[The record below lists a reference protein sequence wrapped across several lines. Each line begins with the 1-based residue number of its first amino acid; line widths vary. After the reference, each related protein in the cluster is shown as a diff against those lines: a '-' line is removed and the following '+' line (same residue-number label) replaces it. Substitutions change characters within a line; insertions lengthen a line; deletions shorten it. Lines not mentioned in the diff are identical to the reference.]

1 MLALLALFTLPIFA
15 EHVDVEVAR
24 TVARSFWEQNLGKQT
39 RATFSDVTS
48 QTEFT
53 KFYIFNTSDGFVIV
67 SADDIA
73 VPVLG
78 YSDSGNF
85 DPQNIPVNMYEW
97 LLGYEHDISLAIS
110 NGVSASENIATDWR
124 KLSSGQMAS
133 QKRSRSVNALVQT
146 RWNQGSPYNTLCPYD
161 TDENDRTVTGCV
173 ATAMAQIMKYWNYPT
188 QGNGS
193 QTYTSSY
200 GELTANFGSTTY
212 DWNNMVNSYT
222 NSATQAQKDAVA
234 TLMYHC
240 GVAVQMSYGVS
251 RTGGSGAVT
260 VGPSNGTAE
269 YAMENFFL
277 YKNTLNGCY
286 RSNYSETEWKNML
299 IADLDAGRPVIYT
312 GRGDG
317 GGHCFICDG
326 YNNNNQFHFNWGWGG
341 YCDGF
346 YAINSME
353 PGTGG
358 IGSGNGTYN
367 ESQSAIFG
375 IEPNAGLFAIPNA
388 LSFSGLG
395 GSETFMVRSST
406 ASSQSWSATSS
417 QSWLTVSPSTGAGS
431 GANTTVTA
439 IASRNNTA
447 SERTA
452 TITITQAGVSTT
464 VSVVQPSGI
473 ANNPGCFG
481 EDGSSTSYRVFEPGN
496 MIIVCGEGFGYYT
509 TGHQITKVNFT
520 TYDGGQTG
528 YYSDYTNN
536 SFTIKIYEGGSTES
550 LGGGYTSNIARA
562 MGTQVYS
569 QNYTQSYYG
578 DQEVVLNAPYTIN
591 ENTNFWIAIV
601 ANGKTLFMCNR
612 TAQGSPIASENFSG
626 SADAFDGKYLF
637 TDTDDGTDYLNLAT
651 SANYTD
657 DSHTYLQLY
666 SLQFLL
672 SFCTIDPSL
681 LMVTPET
688 LNFNSEGG
696 NMNFTVK
703 ANANV
708 STGWTA
714 SSSASWLTLS
724 ATSGNGNGAT
734 TTVTA
739 TATENVSG
747 ADRNA
752 TITITQGSETKV
764 ITVTQPDGS
773 LSDVNRWY
781 GNMDGNVIL
790 QFTNGYQVIIRPEN
804 FGNYAAGNK
813 ILKVKF
819 TTYNGMHTSST
830 DYVNTSFTVNIYENS
845 STDANLVNNG
855 ATSNINGCL
864 GTLAYSQ
871 NYTAATLTEDDYFVD
886 HIVELETP
894 YTIRDGV
901 NFWISVVAN
910 GNTIFVY
917 KREASGD
924 LIEGGSYNNSM
935 AIARADMN
943 YLSTVSSNGNDY
955 LKSNYSAVYTDNT
968 HDYVQTYS
976 NEFALSYYVSDGNT
990 PYVESSDLEVWLLD
1004 DGVAPHYDAETNI
1017 SIGATDDIVIYP
1029 VVNNGGPETTTG
1041 TFSTTI
1047 KVGSETVQNSTLN
1060 ISLQEG
1066 YFVWLYGTATSHSYT
1081 ITADALNQMV
1091 VTGTFDVCLQVEY
1104 SGFDPN
1110 LSNNTTCIT
1119 VTRATPT
1126 FTISA
1131 SANPTEGGSVTGAG
1145 TYDLGE
1151 GVNLVATPAAGYRF
1165 TNWTENGTVVS
1176 TNANYQFTASA
1187 DRTLVANFTQRT
1199 YNVTATVDPD
1209 NSGTISGNNSPY
1221 TYGTTVSL
1229 TAIANPGFA
1238 FVNWTDEDANVVS
1251 TNANYQFAIDG
1262 NRTFVAHFEAEQY
1275 EITATANPTEG
1286 GSVTGTGTFNYG
1298 QQVSLSATPN
1308 EGYQFV
1314 NWTENGSTIYT
1325 NANYSFTATTSRTL
1339 VANFQINTYTIS
1351 ASANPV
1357 AGGTVNGAGDYTHGQ
1372 TVTLTATAN
1381 AGYNFVNWTENG
1393 SAVSTDAEYSFT
1405 ATANKT
1411 LVANFEVITYTVTAN
1426 AYPVAGGT
1434 VSGANTYTHGSS
1446 CTLTASA
1453 NTGYQ
1458 FVNWT
1463 GSDGSVVSSNASYS
1477 FTVTSDNTYQA
1488 NFTKTTVTSLP
1499 WTENFD
1505 GYSCSSWT
1513 YLNGDWATPLRW
1525 EKGACVTYYRSAA
1538 TSGYYSLEMRAN
1550 NSNNLVVLPQFD
1562 EPLNKLKI
1570 TFQIG
1575 RGNANSGYTVQLGYV
1590 TNPSDASTFTALST
1604 IETPNYAVPSH
1615 SQYTYDLTQDNNAPS
1630 SSSYRLAIKYTMSG
1644 EDSWY
1649 LDDFDVRVP
1658 SYTIS
1663 ASANPAEGGNITGA
1677 GTYNH
1682 GETCTLTAVAE
1693 NGYHFVDWTEN
1704 GSSVSTDA
1712 EYSFTATANRTL
1724 VANFQIN
1731 SYTIS
1736 ASANPVAGGTVSGA
1750 GEYTHGQSVTLNA
1763 TANTGYNFVNW
1774 TENDTDVSTNAEYSF
1789 NATADR
1795 TLVANFE
1802 AITYTISASA
1812 YPTEGGTITGTGDYT
1827 YGQNVTL
1834 NAVANTGYTFVNW
1847 TENGTEVS
1855 TNAEYSFSATASRTL
1870 VANFQI
1876 NTYTISVSANPAEYG
1891 TVSGAGNY
1899 THGQTVILNATANTD
1914 YSFVNWTED
1923 GNIVSTD
1930 AEYSFTATANRILVA
1945 NFATITYTI
1954 AASANPTEGG
1964 TVNGSGSYA
1973 SGQTVNLNAIANTG
1987 YNFTNWTENGSVVST
2002 NAEYSFT
2009 ASADRTLIAN
2019 FELVNYT
2026 ISAVA
2031 NPVAGGTINGAGDY
2045 THGQTVNLSA
2055 VANTGYTF
2063 VNWTE
2068 NDAEVSTDATYSF
2081 TATENRNLVANFQI
2095 NTYTILASANP
2106 VAGGTVNG
2114 AGDYT
2119 YGQTVTLNAT
2129 ANTGYNFVNWTEND
2143 TEVSTNAEYSFTAT
2157 ADRTL
2162 VANFEAITYTI
2173 SASASPVEGGTI
2185 NGTGAYTFGQNVT
2198 LNAVANTGYTF
2209 SNWTENGTE
2218 VSTDAE
2224 YSFTANADRT
2234 LVANFQINT
2243 YTISVSA
2250 NPAEYGTVNGGGN
2263 YTHGQTVTLN
2273 ATANTDYTFV
2283 NWTEDG
2289 TVVSTDAEYSFT
2301 ATADRTLV
2309 ANFATIT
2316 YTITASANPTEGG
2329 TVNGSGSYASG
2340 QTVNLNAIANEGYN
2354 FVNWTENG
2362 AVVSTDAQ
2370 YSFTIT
2376 ADRTLVAN
2384 FEAITHTISASASPA
2399 EGGTINGTGDYTYGQ
2414 IVTLNAVANTGYS
2427 FVNWTENGAVVST
2440 DAEYSFTATADRT
2453 LVANFEINTYT
2464 VTAVADPTE
2473 GGTVTIDIPSQN
2485 GVYNYGTNLVITA
2498 IANEGYHFVQWNDG
2512 VTTAQRTYMVDANAE
2527 FIAYFVQNEAA
2538 QYIIAATANPA
2549 EGGSVEG
2556 TGIYLENENVTLT
2569 ATANPN
2575 YTFVNWTE
2583 NDDTVSTDA
2592 SYSFAV
2598 TANRTLVANFEL
2610 NTYTISASANP
2621 AEGGTIT
2628 GAGEYT
2634 HGQMVTLGAT
2644 ANAGY
2649 AFVNWTENGSV
2660 VSNTASYSFQ
2670 ATADRTLVAN
2680 FEAVTYTITASA
2692 NPEEGGTVTGTG
2704 NYAYGQ
2710 TVTLTATANDGYI
2723 FANWTENGFVVS
2735 SDAEYSFTVT
2745 SDRTLV
2751 ANFGATSYT
2760 ISANANP
2767 TEGGTIA
2774 GTGEY
2779 VPGQTVYL
2787 IATANEGY
2795 TFVNWT
2801 ENGSVIFTNPTYQ
2814 FTAINDRDLVANF
2827 EINTYTIIASA
2838 SPVAG
2843 GTVEGADEY
2852 TYGQTATLRATANT
2866 GYEFV
2871 NWTEDNEIV
2880 STESEYSFIVTSN
2893 RRLVANFGIGTY
2905 TITASANPT
2914 EGGTVEGANEYTY
2927 GQTAT
2932 LRATANEYYNFTN
2945 WTENDE
2951 VVSTDAEYSFTVTAD
2966 RTLVANF
2973 IYNATVYTITATANP
2988 TEGGTIDGAGEYRDG
3003 ETVSLSASARTNY
3016 HFVNWTENGA
3026 VVSTTAEYTFTARE
3040 DRNLV
3045 ANFQKDRYTV
3055 YVTTNLIDCGT
3066 VEGDGEYEFGE
3077 TATLTATPNDNY
3089 RFVNWTEAGE
3099 ELSTDAEYSFE
3110 VTRDRY
3116 IVANFVYEMSVD
3128 EIELGSITVY
3138 PNPTNGMFKV
3148 GFGSINGDVTCQIVN
3163 TSGSVIE
3170 TRELNVTDGSEFVFD
3185 CNVAPG
3191 VYLVRV
3197 ISDDRVWTES
3207 IVINRY

>member
-1 MLALLALFTLPIFA
+1 MKRLALLALLVLFTLPIFA
-15 EHVDVEVAR
+15 KHVDVEVAR
-24 TVARSFWEQNLGKQT
+24 TVARTFWEQNLGKQT

-53 KFYIFNTSDGFVIV
+53 KFYIFNNSDGFVIV

-73 VPVLG
+73 VPILG
-78 YSDSGNF
+78 YSDAGNF
-85 DPQNIPVNMYEW
+85 DPQNIPINMYEW
-97 LLGYEHDISLAIS
+97 LQGYEHDISLGIS
-110 NGVSASENIATDWR
+110 NGVSASTEIATDWR
-124 KLSSGQMAS
+124 KLSSGQMVS
-133 QKRSRSVNALVQT
+133 PKRSRSVNALVQT
-146 RWNQGSPYNTLCPYD
+146 RWNQSSPYNNLCPYD
-161 TDENDRTVTGCV
+161 SDEGERTVTGCV

-200 GELTANFGSTTY
+200 GELTANFGQTTY

-222 NSATQAQKDAVA
+222 NSATQAQKNAVA

-251 RTGGSGAVT
+251 STGGSGAVT

-269 YAMENFFL
+269 YAMKNFFL
-277 YKNTLNGCY
+277 YKNTLVGCY
-286 RSNYSETEWKNML
+286 RSSYEEDEWKNML
-299 IADLDAGRPVIYT
+299 ITDLDAGRPVIYT
-312 GRGDG
+312 GRGEG

-326 YNNNNQFHFNWGWGG
+326 YNNSNQFHFNWGWGG

-346 YAINSME
+346 YSINSME
-353 PGTGG
+353 PGSGG
-358 IGSGNGTYN
+358 IGSGNGSYN

-388 LSFSGLG
+388 LTFSGLG
-395 GSETFMVRSST
+395 GSKTFMVRSST
-406 ASSQSWSATSS
+406 ASSQSWTATSS
-417 QSWLTVSPSTGAGS
+417 QSWLTITPSTGAGS

-439 IASRNNTA
+439 IATRNNTA

-452 TITITQAGVSTT
+452 TITITQGSASTT

-481 EDGSSTSYRVFEPGN
+481 EDGNSTTFRVFEPGN

-509 TGHQITKVNFT
+509 TGHQVTKVNFT
-520 TYDGGQTG
+520 TYDGGMTSS
-528 YYSDYTNN
+528 YSDYTNN

-550 LGGGYTSNIARA
+550 MGGGYTSNITRA

-578 DQEVVLNAPYTIN
+578 DQEVILNTPYTIN
-591 ENTNFWIAIV
+591 ENTNFWIAVV

-612 TAQGSPIASENFSG
+612 YAQGSPIATENYSG
-626 SADAFDGKYLF
+626 SADAFDGKYLYS
-637 TDTDDGTDYLNLAT
+637 DTEDGTDYLNLAT
-651 SANYTD
+651 SASYTD

-666 SLQFLL
+666 SLEFLL
-672 SFCTIDPSL
+672 SFCTIDPSV
-681 LMVTPET
+681 LMVNPES
-688 LNFNSEGG
+688 LDFAPEGG
-696 NMNFTVK
+696 GLNFTVK
-703 ANANV
+703 ANNNV

-714 SSSASWLTLS
+714 TSSASWLTLS
-724 ATSGNGNGAT
+724 ATSGSGSGAT
-734 TTVTA
+734 ATVTA

-747 ADRNA
+747 ANRNA
-752 TITITQGSETKV
+752 TITISQGSETKV
-764 ITVTQPDGS
+764 INVTQPDGS

-781 GNMDGNVIL
+781 GNVDGNRIQ

-819 TTYNGMHTSST
+819 TTYNGMNAGYD

-855 ATSNINGCL
+855 STSNINGCL

-871 NYTAATLTEDDYFVD
+871 NYTAATLTENDYFVD

-894 YTIRDGV
+894 YTIRAGV
-901 NFWISVVAN
+901 NFWISVVVN
-910 GNTIFVY
+910 GNTLFVY
-917 KREASGD
+917 DREASGD
-924 LIEGGSYNNSM
+924 VIEAGIFTTSM
-935 AIARADMN
+935 AVSRASMD

-955 LKSNYSAVYTDNT
+955 LKSNYSAYYTDNT
-968 HDYVQTYS
+968 NAYVQTYS
-976 NEFALSYYVSDGNT
+976 NKFALSYYISDGNT
-990 PYVESSDLEVWLLD
+990 PYVESSDLEAWLLD
-1004 DGVAPHYDAETNI
+1004 DGASPHYDAETNI
-1017 SIGATDDIVIYP
+1017 SIGATDNIVIYP
-1029 VVNNGGPETTTG
+1029 VIYNGGPETTSG
-1041 TFSTTI
+1041 TASVAI
-1047 KVGSETVQNSTLN
+1047 KVGSETVQNFTRNL
-1060 ISLQEG
+1060 SLSEG
-1066 YFVWLYGTATSHSYT
+1066 YFAWLYGSDGSYT

-1091 VTGTFDVCLQVEY
+1091 LTGTFDVCLQVEY
-1104 SGFDPN
+1104 SGFDPD

-1126 FTISA
+1126 FTITA
-1131 SANPTEGGSVTGAG
+1131 SAQPTAGGNVTGAG
-1145 TYDLGE
+1145 TYELGE
-1151 GVNLVATPAAGYRF
+1151 GVNLVATPVAGYRF
-1165 TNWTENGTVVS
+1165 TNWTENGSVVS
-1176 TNANYQFTASA
+1176 TNSNYQFTVTSN
-1187 DRTLVANFTQRT
+1187 RTLVANFTQIN
-1199 YNVTATVDPD
+1199 YNITATVDPA

-1221 TYGTTVSL
+1221 TYGNNVSL
-1229 TAIANPGFA
+1229 TANANLGYA

-1251 TNANYQFAIDG
+1251 TNTNYQFAIDG

-1314 NWTENGSTIYT
+1314 NWTEDGNAVST

-1339 VANFQINTYTIS
+1339 VANFQIYTYTIS

-1357 AGGTVNGAGDYTHGQ
+1357 AGGTVNGAGNYTHGQ

-1381 AGYNFVNWTENG
+1381 TGYNFVNWTENG
-1393 SAVSTDAEYSFT
+1393 SAVSTNAEYSFT
-1405 ATANKT
+1405 ATANKS

-1426 AYPVAGGT
+1426 ANPVAGGT
-1434 VSGANTYTHGSS
+1434 VAGEGNYTHGSS

-1463 GSDGSVVSSNASYS
+1463 GSDGSVVSSNASYN
-1477 FTVTSDNTYQA
+1477 FTVTSNNTYQA
-1488 NFTKTTVTSLP
+1488 NFTKTTVTPLP

-1630 SSSYRLAIKYTMSG
+1630 NSSYRMAIKYTMSG

-1663 ASANPAEGGNITGA
+1663 ASANPAAAGNITGA

-1682 GETCTLTAVAE
+1682 GETCTLTAIAE
-1693 NGYHFVDWTEN
+1693 EGYHFVDWTEN

-1731 SYTIS
+1731 TYTIS
-1736 ASANPVAGGTVSGA
+1736 VSSNPVAGGIVSGA

-1774 TENDTDVSTNAEYSF
+1774 TENDAEVSTNAEYSF
-1789 NATADR
+1789 TATADR

-1812 YPTEGGTITGTGDYT
+1812 SPVEGGTINGTGDYT

-1855 TNAEYSFSATASRTL
+1855 TDAEYSFAATASRTL

-1891 TVSGAGNY
+1891 TVSGGGNY
-1899 THGQTVILNATANTD
+1899 THGQTVTLNAIANTD
-1914 YSFVNWTED
+1914 YSFVNWTEN
-1923 GNIVSTD
+1923 GNIVSTN
-1930 AEYSFTATANRILVA
+1930 AEYSFTATANRTLVA

-1954 AASANPTEGG
+1954 TASANPTEGG

-2009 ASADRTLIAN
+2009 AAADRTLIAN

-2026 ISAVA
+2026 ISAIA
-2031 NPVAGGTINGAGDY
+2031 NPVDGGTINGTGDY
-2045 THGQTVNLSA
+2045 TYGQTVNLSA

-2068 NDAEVSTDATYSF
+2068 NDTEVSTDAEYSF
-2081 TATENRNLVANFQI
+2081 TATGNRNLVANFQI
-2095 NTYTILASANP
+2095 NTYTISTSANP
-2106 VAGGTVNG
+2106 VDGGTVNG

-2119 YGQTVTLNAT
+2119 HGQTVTLSAVANTGYNFVNWTENGSVVSTDAEYSFTAEADRTLVANFATITYIISASASPVEGGTINGTGDYEYGQEATLSAT
-2129 ANTGYNFVNWTEND
+2129 ANTGYTFVNWTEND
-2143 TEVSTNAEYSFTAT
+2143 TEVSTNAEYTFTV
-2157 ADRTL
+2157 D
-2162 VANFEAITYTI
+2162 
-2173 SASASPVEGGTI
+2173 
-2185 NGTGAYTFGQNVT
+2185 
-2198 LNAVANTGYTF
+2198 
-2209 SNWTENGTE
+2209 
-2218 VSTDAE
+2218 
-2224 YSFTANADRT
+2224 
-2234 LVANFQINT
+2234 
-2243 YTISVSA
+2243 
-2250 NPAEYGTVNGGGN
+2250 GN
-2263 YTHGQTVTLN
+2263 
-2273 ATANTDYTFV
+2273 
-2283 NWTEDG
+2283 
-2289 TVVSTDAEYSFT
+2289 
-2301 ATADRTLV
+2301 R
-2309 ANFATIT
+2309 I
-2316 YTITASANPTEGG
+2316 
-2329 TVNGSGSYASG
+2329 
-2340 QTVNLNAIANEGYN
+2340 
-2354 FVNWTENG
+2354 
-2362 AVVSTDAQ
+2362 
-2370 YSFTIT
+2370 
-2376 ADRTLVAN
+2376 
-2384 FEAITHTISASASPA
+2384 
-2399 EGGTINGTGDYTYGQ
+2399 
-2414 IVTLNAVANTGYS
+2414 
-2427 FVNWTENGAVVST
+2427 
-2440 DAEYSFTATADRT
+2440 

-2464 VTAVADPTE
+2464 VTAIASPVE
-2473 GGTVTIDIPSQN
+2473 GGNVSIDLASQN
-2485 GVYNYGTNLVITA
+2485 DIYNYGTNLVIIAT
-2498 IANEGYHFVQWNDG
+2498 ANEGYHFVQWNDG

-2527 FIAYFVQNEAA
+2527 FIAYFVQNEAE

-2556 TGIYLENENVTLT
+2556 DGIYLENENATLT

-2575 YTFVNWTE
+2575 YTFINWTE
-2583 NDDTVSTDA
+2583 NDAVVSTDA

-2644 ANAGY
+2644 TNAGY

-2680 FEAVTYTITASA
+2680 FEAVTYIINASA

-2735 SDAEYSFTVT
+2735 SDADYSFTVT

-2760 ISANANP
+2760 ISASANP

-2774 GTGEY
+2774 GAGEY

-2801 ENGSVIFTNPTYQ
+2801 ENGSVVFTNPTYQ
-2814 FTAINDRDLVANF
+2814 FTAITDRTLVANF

-2838 SPVAG
+2838 YPVAG

-2866 GYEFV
+2866 GYSFV
-2871 NWTEDNEIV
+2871 SWTEDNEVV
-2880 STESEYSFIVTSN
+2880 STESEYSFMVTSN
-2893 RRLVANFGIGTY
+2893 RRLVANFSVSTY
-2905 TITASANPT
+2905 TISASANPA
-2914 EGGTVEGANEYTY
+2914 EGGIVEGADEYTY

-2932 LRATANEYYNFTN
+2932 LMATANEDYNFTN

-2966 RTLVANF
+2966 RNLVANF
-2973 IYNATVYTITATANP
+2973 IYNATIYTITATANP
-2988 TEGGTIDGAGEYRDG
+2988 AEGGTVEGAGEYRDG

-3016 HFVNWTENGA
+3016 HFVNWTENDA
-3026 VVSTTAEYTFTARE
+3026 IVSTNPDYTFTARE

-3055 YVTTNLIDCGT
+3055 YVTTNLTEAGT
-3066 VEGDGEYEFGE
+3066 IEGDGEYEIGE
-3077 TATLTATPNDNY
+3077 TATIIATANENY

-3099 ELSTDAEYSFE
+3099 ELSTETEYSFE

-3128 EIELGSITVY
+3128 AVEIGSISVY
-3138 PNPTNGMFKV
+3138 PNPTSGMFKV
-3148 GFGSINGDVTCQIVN
+3148 GLGSITGDVTCQII
-3163 TSGSVIE
+3163 TSTGSLIE
-3170 TRELNVTDGSEFVFD
+3170 TREVNVDQDYEIVFD

-3191 VYLVRV
+3191 VYFVRV
-3197 ISDDRVWTES
+3197 ISGDIVWTES
-3207 IVINRY
+3207 IVISR

>member
-1 MLALLALFTLPIFA
+1 MLALLALFSLPIFA

-39 RATFSDVTS
+39 RATFSDVSS

-73 VPVLG
+73 VPILG

-146 RWNQGSPYNTLCPYD
+146 RWNQSAPYNNLCPYD
-161 TDENDRTVTGCV
+161 SEENDRTVTGCV

-200 GELTANFGSTTY
+200 GELTANFGQTTY

-260 VGPSNGTAE
+260 VGSSNGTAE

-277 YKNTLNGCY
+277 YKNTLTGCY
-286 RSNYSETEWKNML
+286 RSNYDETEWKNML

-388 LSFSGLG
+388 LYFSGLG
-395 GSETFMVRSST
+395 GSKTFMVRSST
-406 ASSQSWSATSS
+406 ASNQSWTATSS
-417 QSWLTVSPSTGAGS
+417 QSWLTITPSTGAGS

-439 IASRNNTA
+439 TASRNNTA

-452 TITITQAGVSTT
+452 TITITQGSASTT

-481 EDGSSTSYRVFEPGN
+481 EDGNSTSYRVFEPGN

-528 YYSDYTNN
+528 SYQDYTNN

-578 DQEVVLNAPYTIN
+578 DQEVVLNTPYTIN

-601 ANGKTLFMCNR
+601 ANGKTLFMCNK
-612 TAQGSPIASENFSG
+612 TAQGSPIARENFSG

-657 DSHTYLQLY
+657 DSQSYLQLY

-688 LNFNSEGG
+688 LNFTSEGG

-724 ATSGNGNGAT
+724 ATSGSGSGAT

-739 TATENVSG
+739 TAAENVSG

-752 TITITQGSETKV
+752 TITITQGSETKI

-773 LSDVNRWY
+773 MAPTNRWY
-781 GNMDGNVIL
+781 GYTDWGSYTRM
-790 QFTNGYQVIIRPEN
+790 TSGYQVIIRPEN
-804 FGNYAAGNK
+804 YGNFAAGSK

-819 TTYNGMHTSST
+819 STYNGLRTSYT
-830 DYVNTSFTVNIYENS
+830 DYINTDFTIKIYEGSSMDASLTNS
-845 STDANLVNNG
+845 GLTTAIDA
-855 ATSNINGCL
+855 CL
-864 GTLAYSQ
+864 GTVVYSQ
-871 NYTAATLTEDDYFVD
+871 DYTSESFSASDPYKD
-886 HIVELETP
+886 HVVELETP

-901 NFWISVVAN
+901 NFWIAVVVN
-910 GNTIFVY
+910 GNTLFLLDYVDIGSPIDISSYTSSMAVDA
-917 KREASGD
+917 ASGNY
-924 LIEGGSYNNSM
+924 LYTESNNSTD
-935 AIARADMN
+935 RLRYNGVGYCADN
-943 YLSTVSSNGNDY
+943 ECTSVQI
-955 LKSNYSAVYTDNT
+955 YSLEY
-968 HDYVQTYS
+968 
-976 NEFALSYYVSDGNT
+976 ALSYYISDGES
-990 PYVESSDLEVWLLD
+990 PYMLSSDLKAIFFESNESYYYASGTMSL
-1004 DGVAPHYDAETNI
+1004 
-1017 SIGATDDIVIYP
+1017 GATDALVVYP
-1029 VVNNGGPETTTG
+1029 AISNEGPENATEPTYV
-1041 TFSTTI
+1041 SLKI
-1047 KVGSETVQNSTLN
+1047 GSEILAQRTVNSLTAGRYTYMNTTSPYSYN
-1060 ISLQEG
+1060 ISAETMNEML
-1066 YFVWLYGTATSHSYT
+1066 LS
-1081 ITADALNQMV
+1081 
-1091 VTGTFDVCLQVEY
+1091 GTFDICLTVDY
-1104 SGFDPN
+1104 SGNDTN
-1110 LSNNTTCIT
+1110 ESNNTTCIT

-1209 NSGTISGNNSPY
+1209 NGGTISGNNSPY
-1221 TYGTTVSL
+1221 TYGTNVSL

-1251 TNANYQFAIDG
+1251 TNTTYQFAIDG

-1275 EITATANPTEG
+1275 EITATVNPTQG

-1314 NWTENGSTIYT
+1314 NWTEDGNAVST
-1325 NANYSFTATTSRTL
+1325 NANYSFTATTSRSL
-1339 VANFQINTYTIS
+1339 VANFQIYTYTIS

-1381 AGYNFVNWTENG
+1381 TGYNFVNWTENG

-1405 ATANKT
+1405 ATESRT
-1411 LVANFEVITYTVTAN
+1411 LIANFTINTYTISAN
-1426 AYPVAGGT
+1426 ANPVAGGT
-1434 VSGANTYTHGSS
+1434 VSGADTYTYGSS

-1463 GSDGSVVSSNASYS
+1463 SSDGSVVSSNASYN
-1477 FTVTSDNTYQA
+1477 FTVTSNNTYQA
-1488 NFTKTTVTSLP
+1488 NFTKTTVTPLP

-1630 SSSYRLAIKYTMSG
+1630 NSSYRMAIKYTMSG

-1663 ASANPAEGGNITGA
+1663 ASANPAAAGNITGA

-1682 GETCTLTAVAE
+1682 GETCTLTAIAE
-1693 NGYHFVDWTEN
+1693 EGYHFVDWTEN

-1774 TENDTDVSTNAEYSF
+1774 TENDA
-1789 NATADR
+1789 
-1795 TLVANFE
+1795 
-1802 AITYTISASA
+1802 
-1812 YPTEGGTITGTGDYT
+1812 
-1827 YGQNVTL
+1827 
-1834 NAVANTGYTFVNW
+1834 
-1847 TENGTEVS
+1847 
-1855 TNAEYSFSATASRTL
+1855 
-1870 VANFQI
+1870 
-1876 NTYTISVSANPAEYG
+1876 
-1891 TVSGAGNY
+1891 
-1899 THGQTVILNATANTD
+1899 
-1914 YSFVNWTED
+1914 
-1923 GNIVSTD
+1923 
-1930 AEYSFTATANRILVA
+1930 
-1945 NFATITYTI
+1945 
-1954 AASANPTEGG
+1954 
-1964 TVNGSGSYA
+1964 
-1973 SGQTVNLNAIANTG
+1973 
-1987 YNFTNWTENGSVVST
+1987 
-2002 NAEYSFT
+2002 
-2009 ASADRTLIAN
+2009 
-2019 FELVNYT
+2019 
-2026 ISAVA
+2026 
-2031 NPVAGGTINGAGDY
+2031 
-2045 THGQTVNLSA
+2045 
-2055 VANTGYTF
+2055 
-2063 VNWTE
+2063 
-2068 NDAEVSTDATYSF
+2068 
-2081 TATENRNLVANFQI
+2081 
-2095 NTYTILASANP
+2095 
-2106 VAGGTVNG
+2106 
-2114 AGDYT
+2114 
-2119 YGQTVTLNAT
+2119 
-2129 ANTGYNFVNWTEND
+2129 
-2143 TEVSTNAEYSFTAT
+2143 EVSTNAEYSFTAT

-2185 NGTGAYTFGQNVT
+2185 NGTGDYTYGQNVT

-2209 SNWTENGTE
+2209 VNWTENGTE

-2224 YSFTANADRT
+2224 YSFAATASRT

-2250 NPAEYGTVNGGGN
+2250 NPAEYGTVSGGGN

-2273 ATANTDYTFV
+2273 AIANTDYSFV

-2289 TVVSTDAEYSFT
+2289 NIVSTNAEYSFT
-2301 ATADRTLV
+2301 ATANRTLI

-2316 YTITASANPTEGG
+2316 YSITASANPTEGG
-2329 TVNGSGSYASG
+2329 TVNGSGNYASG
-2340 QTVNLNAIANEGYN
+2340 QTVNLNAIANTGYN
-2354 FVNWTENG
+2354 FTNWTENG
-2362 AVVSTDAQ
+2362 SVVSTNAE
-2370 YSFTIT
+2370 YSFTAE
-2376 ADRTLVAN
+2376 ADRTLIAN
-2384 FEAITHTISASASPA
+2384 FELVNYTISAIANPVD
-2399 EGGTINGTGDYTYGQ
+2399 GGTINGTGDYTYGQ
-2414 IVTLNAVANTGYS
+2414 TVNLSAVANTGYT
-2427 FVNWTENGAVVST
+2427 FVNWTENDTEVSTNAEYSFTATGNRNLVANFQINTYTISASANPVDGGTVNGAGDYTHGQTVTLSAVANTGYNFVNWTENETVVST
-2440 DAEYSFTATADRT
+2440 DAEYSFTAEADRT
-2453 LVANFEINTYT
+2453 LVANFATITYTISASASPVEGGTINGTGDYEYGQEATLSATANTGYTFVNWTENDTEVSTTAEYTFTVDGNRILVANFEINTYT
-2464 VTAVADPTE
+2464 VTAIASPVE
-2473 GGTVTIDIPSQN
+2473 GGNVSIDLASQN
-2485 GVYNYGTNLVITA
+2485 DLYNYGTNLVITA
-2498 IANEGYHFVQWNDG
+2498 TANEGYHFVQWNDG

-2527 FIAYFVQNEAA
+2527 FIAYFVQNEAE

-2556 TGIYLENENVTLT
+2556 TGIYHENENATLT

-2583 NDDTVSTDA
+2583 DDAIVSTDA

-2628 GAGEYT
+2628 GAGDYT

-2670 ATADRTLVAN
+2670 ATADRTLFAN
-2680 FEAVTYTITASA
+2680 FEAVTYIINASA

-2710 TVTLTATANDGYI
+2710 SVTLTATANDGYI

-2760 ISANANP
+2760 ISASANP

-2774 GTGEY
+2774 GAGEY

-2801 ENGSVIFTNPTYQ
+2801 ENGSVVFTNPTYQ
-2814 FTAINDRDLVANF
+2814 FTAINDRALVANF

-2838 SPVAG
+2838 NPVAGGTVEGTGEYTYGQTATLRATANTGYSFVSWTEDNEVVSTESEYSFMVTSNRRLVANFSVSTYTITASANPAEG

-2852 TYGQTATLRATANT
+2852 TYGQTATLRATAN
-2866 GYEFV
+2866 
-2871 NWTEDNEIV
+2871 ED
-2880 STESEYSFIVTSN
+2880 
-2893 RRLVANFGIGTY
+2893 
-2905 TITASANPT
+2905 
-2914 EGGTVEGANEYTY
+2914 
-2927 GQTAT
+2927 
-2932 LRATANEYYNFTN
+2932 YNFTN

-2966 RTLVANF
+2966 RNLVANF

-2988 TEGGTIDGAGEYRDG
+2988 AEGGTVEGAGEYRDG

-3016 HFVNWTENGA
+3016 HFVNWTENDA
-3026 VVSTTAEYTFTARE
+3026 IVSTNPDYTFTARE

-3055 YVTTNLIDCGT
+3055 YVTTNLTEAGT
-3066 VEGDGEYEFGE
+3066 IEGDGEYEIGE
-3077 TATLTATPNDNY
+3077 TATIIATANENY

-3099 ELSTDAEYSFE
+3099 ELSTETEYSFE

-3128 EIELGSITVY
+3128 AVEIGSISVY
-3138 PNPTNGMFKV
+3138 PNPTSGMFKV
-3148 GFGSINGDVTCQIVN
+3148 GFGSITGDVTCQII
-3163 TSGSVIE
+3163 TSTGSLIE
-3170 TRELNVTDGSEFVFD
+3170 TREVNVDQDSEIVFD

-3191 VYLVRV
+3191 VYFVRV
-3197 ISDDRVWTES
+3197 ISGDRVWTES
-3207 IVINRY
+3207 IVINR